1 MRKLLVL
8 LIISQFSYS
17 QERYITDEEFKEKVT
32 WLLPH
37 EENLPLID
45 VINKVPG
52 YRGKGRWEV
61 DGILHVNIPVGI
73 ISSHVK
79 YIEIPQSVTSFSAFS
94 ECNCNIIIKT
104 VVTEKEFNSRKNI
117 LNRLNLKRSKKRKKK
132 NRYDKFS
139 KRFYINAQKAFIKL
153 AKKNRNKYRIYDNS
167 VDGKKLE
174 KEILKV
180 VLSKLK

>member
-8 LIISQFSYS
+8 LIISQFLHS

-52 YRGKGRWEV
+52 YRGEGRWEV

-79 YIEIPQSVTSFSAFS
+79 YIEIPQSVTSFSTFS

-132 NRYDKFS
+132 N
-139 KRFYINAQKAFIKL
+139 
-153 AKKNRNKYRIYDNS
+153 
-167 VDGKKLE
+167 
-174 KEILKV
+174 
-180 VLSKLK
+180 